1 MPKPWPPTAFSPQV
15 FRVSPAQFAALF
27 LYCEEITGKN
37 EDGSEPDQ
45 LYTVLTTAQRAAAA
59 AETEEG
65 KEEGA
70 SAEAVLQALEPLT
83 RTIQEYFAS
92 DVVPAVEPSKAVLFR
107 GANYE
112 VPLEDAQGRAVTTHP
127 WHCLSSAS
135 LSATA
140 AKAFLKPGGTLFV
153 LRSGRAKAIFFLS
166 PYIKEMECLLAAGR
180 FLIRDALPVAMLR
193 MMGIQVLVWTCACV
207 YVVHLLLS
215 VQR

>member
-15 FRVSPAQFAALF
+15 FRLSPAQFAALF
-27 LYCEEITGKN
+27 LYCEEITNKN

-45 LYTVLTTAQRAAAA
+45 LYTVLTTAQRAFAAAAA

-112 VPLEDAQGRAVTTHP
+112 VPLEDAQGNAVAVLP
-127 WHCLSSAS
+127 WDCLSSAS

-140 AKAFLKPGGTLFV
+140 ARSFLKPGGTLFV
-153 LRSGRAKAIFFLS
+153 LRSARAKAIFFLS
-166 PYIKEMECLLAAGR
+166 PYIRSWSACWPRARCSSSATPSR
-180 FLIRDALPVAMLR
+180 CPC
-193 MMGIQVLVWTCACV
+193 CA
-207 YVVHLLLS
+207 
-215 VQR
+215 